1 MTYDE
6 ELDRYFDDG
15 EYTKRYTCKKCKRN
29 DLFDYEF
36 PKRAG
41 KYATNGICKNC
52 RLQNKKNKRRK
63 FKLMCL
69 NYKGGKCVSCGY
81 RKCLDALEF
90 HHLDPKEK
98 DFNISSVTVFKF
110 LKVKDELDKCVV
122 LCSNCHREV
131 HAGYPLTINNEE
143 NNESK

>member
-1 MTYDE
+1 MAYDE

-15 EYTKRYTCKKCKRN
+15 EYTKKYFCKKCKRK

-36 PKRAG
+36 PRRNG
-41 KYATNGICKNC
+41 RYAINTTCKSC
-52 RLQNKKNKRRK
+52 ILQSKKNKRRK

-69 NYKGGKCVSCGY
+69 RYKGNKCASCGY
-81 RKCLDALEF
+81 NKCLDALDF

-98 DFNISSVTVFKF
+98 DFNISSVTVFEF
-110 LKVKDELDKCVV
+110 NEVKDELDKCVI

-131 HAGYPLTINNEE
+131 HAGYPLIIKKDEE
-143 NNESK
+143 NE